1 MAAILP
7 LMAMFLAQEALKQ
20 KQQQA
25 AQKRSENM
33 SVLAQQ
39 HGEGAQ
45 SGVPQAT
52 GLVDIFSALQ
62 KNKGGLESM
71 LDKVSLQSGK
81 PSTGDFSRF
90 DRGHSLLSDDEKLK
104 WMLNRGMTQMEPP
117 NDPAMGLK

>member
-1 MAAILP
+1 MWAEI
-7 LMAMFLAQEALKQ
+7 AMFLGQEALKQ

-25 AQKRSENM
+25 AQRRSENM
-33 SVLAQQ
+33 SVMNQQ
-39 HGEGAQ
+39 HGEDAAQ
-45 SGVPQAT
+45 SGVPQAS

-90 DRGHSLLSDDEKLK
+90 DRGQSLLSDDEKLK

>member
-1 MAAILP
+1 MFEEL
-7 LMAMFLAQEALKQ
+7 AMMFAKEALKAQ
-20 KQQQA
+20 QAQVAARKANNANVMNQQQ
-25 AQKRSENM
+25 
-33 SVLAQQ
+33 
-39 HGEGAQ
+39 GEDAAQ
-45 SGVPQAT
+45 SGVPQAS

-71 LDKVSLQSGK
+71 LDKISLQSGK

-90 DRGHSLLSDDEKLK
+90 DRGQSLLSDDEKLK

>member
-1 MAAILP
+1 MWAEI
-7 LMAMFLAQEALKQ
+7 AMFLGQEALKQ

-25 AQKRSENM
+25 AQRRSENM
-33 SVLAQQ
+33 SVMNQQ
-39 HGEGAQ
+39 HGEDAAQ
-45 SGVPQAT
+45 SGVPQAS

-90 DRGHSLLSDDEKLK
+90 DRGQSLLSDDEKLK

-117 NDPAMGLK
+117 NDPAMGMK

>member
-1 MAAILP
+1 MWAEI
-7 LMAMFLAQEALKQ
+7 AMFLGQEALKQ

-25 AQKRSENM
+25 AQRRSENM
-33 SVLAQQ
+33 SVMNQQ
-39 HGEGAQ
+39 HGDGASQ
-45 SGVPQAT
+45 SGVPQAS

-90 DRGHSLLSDDEKLK
+90 DRGQSLLSDDEKLK

-117 NDPAMGLK
+117 NDPAMGMK